1 MERTVLVHTKNIAT
15 NIATPPLSYFVSS
28 PGPDITINGNSKSLF
43 SVHNVYM
50 YAKPNWQLTCTRKLF
65 KVIAKE
71 MSLVPFNESHLGD
84 CKWPHRNTKSLPW
97 LRPSQKICTE
107 ELCTFIILLNCRRAA
122 LWALRVERNH
132 VCAATITHYSLFTN
146 QVSVF
151 EVGQAHHMD
160 INFWD
165 SSEANRERQNQSC
178 RHHAA
183 GNINSNWSPATA
195 PVCRKFWDPS
205 IMLYEN
211 WKVKTLKECYPWSE
225 VNVSLYELTVG
236 IATTTHVN

>member
-1 MERTVLVHTKNIAT
+1 MCICMPNRIGSLLARS
-15 NIATPPLSYFVSS
+15 LQW
-28 PGPDITINGNSKSLF
+28 ITSRWL
-43 SVHNVYM
+43 
-50 YAKPNWQLTCTRKLF
+50 
-65 KVIAKE
+65 E
-71 MSLVPFNESHLGD
+71 MT
-84 CKWPHRNTKSLPW
+84 HRNTKSLPW

-107 ELCTFIILLNCRRAA
+107 ELCTFA

-132 VCAATITHYSLFTN
+132 VCAATITHYSLFTS

-211 WKVKTLKECYPWSE
+211 WKVKTLKECYPWS
-225 VNVSLYELTVG
+225 VMSACTN
-236 IATTTHVN
+236 